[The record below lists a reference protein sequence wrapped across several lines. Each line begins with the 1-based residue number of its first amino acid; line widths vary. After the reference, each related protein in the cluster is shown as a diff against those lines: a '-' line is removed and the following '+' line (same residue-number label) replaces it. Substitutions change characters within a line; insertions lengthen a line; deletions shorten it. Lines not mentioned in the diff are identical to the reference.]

1 MTDFQKTMEIIKW
14 MMFNLKMETGSQSL
28 AYYDVK
34 SAIDTLKSKVGT
46 YTGQFS
52 PFCLLANVAGV
63 DTVYILSREED
74 KTIIK
79 HVDALLKLLS
89 AMTNDNR
96 YEKILAEAE
105 GRAELIIS
113 MLISGKTPEQIAEFC
128 KYRIKN
134 MLTP

>member
-46 YTGQFS
+46 YTGYVS
-52 PFCLLANVAGV
+52 SLYLLANVAGV
-63 DTVYILSREED
+63 DTVYIIAREED

-96 YEKILAEAE
+96 YEKYWQKQKEERNSLY
-105 GRAELIIS
+105 
-113 MLISGKTPEQIAEFC
+113 QC
-128 KYRIKN
+128 
-134 MLTP
+134 